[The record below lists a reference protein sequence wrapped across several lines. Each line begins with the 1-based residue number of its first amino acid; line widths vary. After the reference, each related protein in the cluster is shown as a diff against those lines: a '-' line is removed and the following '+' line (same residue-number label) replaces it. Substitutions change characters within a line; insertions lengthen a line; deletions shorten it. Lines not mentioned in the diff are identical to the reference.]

1 MLIATWNLS
10 LVCDLHHRS
19 QQCQI
24 LKPLSGAR
32 DWTSILMDTSW
43 VVSTEP
49 QWELLEHTLYTHSS
63 FVVQLCC
70 YHSWLLWVVLLWTWM
85 YKCLFKTLLSI
96 ILNIHSEVGLLD
108 HMVVLYLISWGIS
121 ILSFIGICT
130 ILQSPLVLKHPNFS
144 IFLSTFVIWFFV
156 LVFLFFF
163 FIMAILVCVRCYLT
177 VVLICTLISDVT
189 HLCIC
194 LLAICISLEKC
205 SSPLP
210 IFLLSLFFCDIS
222 IYLVEEVFH
231 SWVRKFLQLT
241 VSLTQWFL

>member
-1 MLIATWNLS
+1 MGT
-10 LVCDLHHRS
+10 
-19 QQCQI
+19 
-24 LKPLSGAR
+24 PG
-32 DWTSILMDTSW
+32 
-43 VVSTEP
+43 
-49 QWELLEHTLYTHSS
+49 TH
-63 FVVQLCC
+63 FVYPFFLCC
-70 YHSWLLWVVLLWTWM
+70 TVVLLPLLAIVSSAAM
-85 YKCLFKTLLSI
+85 NMDVQMSLQDPAFNYFKYTFRP
-96 ILNIHSEVGLLD
+96 
-108 HMVVLYLISWGIS
+108 GITES
-121 ILSFIGICT
+121 YGS
-130 ILQSPLVLKHPNFS
+130 S
-144 IFLSTFVIWFFV
+144 IFNFLRNLYT
-156 LVFLFFF
+156 VFHRNLHHFTITTSAQASQFLHILINIRDLIFCSCFSFFFF